1 MPPPGQELVRNL
13 FEYVIAYMQI
23 KTPCA
28 RSIVQQP
35 WSQYLGEVPKH
46 ETIQFTPPVSSD
58 SASGCVLLK
67 VGRAKPIE
75 PPPPPDVLL
84 EWLEA
89 DWKTQQELQPIPQRD
104 SLVEDE
110 VLTERFEDY
119 QERVE
124 AFEGW
129 IPAYRVWSEADRCAR
144 AALKLF
150 EKLYE
155 VHGRLERENE
165 LWELAVGDGF
175 LLYSAGQ
182 VDHPLLTHALQL
194 DFNPRIP
201 EFTVT
206 TAVKSP
212 ELYVALLT
220 VLGMD
225 GRHLNALQEE
235 LDGGGYSPL
244 GGDETSGFLKGLIQR
259 FGNGVFAESKAAAP
273 VDKPS
278 LYRKQVLFLRRRD
291 TGFGRALSA
300 IAQAID
306 KGAPA
311 CEAILK
317 IVGAVGNGLEGA
329 LQALAEGGADS
340 GNMEDGPSA
349 MTDVEASRWND
360 RKVLFSKESN
370 AEQFEIA
377 HRLRSQRTVLVQ
389 GPPGTG
395 KTHTIA
401 NLIGDLLAQGK
412 TVLVTSQASKPLRVS
427 SRQDCAG
434 ASTSLR
440 ECGFK

>member
-1 MPPPGQELVRNL
+1 MPPPGQELVQNL
-13 FEYVIAYMQI
+13 FEYVIAYTQI

-28 RSIVQQP
+28 RNILQQP
-35 WSQYLGEVPKH
+35 WSQYLGEVPQH
-46 ETIQFTPPVSSD
+46 ETIQFTPPASSD
-58 SASGCVLLK
+58 SASGWILLK
-67 VGRAKPIE
+67 VGRAKVSE
-75 PPPPPDVLL
+75 PPNPPDVLL
-84 EWLEA
+84 DWLDA
-89 DWKTQQELQPIPQRD
+89 DWKTQQEPQPITQRD

-110 VLTERFEDY
+110 VVTERFDDAP
-119 QERVE
+119 ERVE
-124 AFEGW
+124 AYSNW
-129 IPAYRVWSEADRCAR
+129 IRVFRVWSEADRRAK

-175 LLYSAGQ
+175 LLYSAAQ
-182 VDHPLLTHALQL
+182 VDHPLLTHTLQL
-194 DFNPRIP
+194 DFNPKVP

-220 VLGMD
+220 VLGME
-225 GRHLNALQEE
+225 GRYLNALQEE

-244 GGDETSGFLKGLIQR
+244 GADETSAFLKGLIQR
-259 FGNGVFAESKAAAP
+259 FGNGVFAESKAGSP

-306 KGAPA
+306 AGASA
-311 CEAILK
+311 SEAILK
-317 IVGAVGNGLEGA
+317 IVGVVGSGLEGT
-329 LQALAEGGADS
+329 LHGLGEGGSETGSS
-340 GNMEDGPSA
+340 GDGSRP
-349 MTDVEASRWND
+349 MTDAAEERRWDD
-360 RKVLFSKESN
+360 RKILFSKESN

-412 TVLVTSQASKPLRVS
+412 TVLVTSQASKPLRV
-427 SRQDCAG
+427 
-434 ASTSLR
+434 LR
-440 ECGFK
+440 EKIVPELQQTN

>member
-129 IPAYRVWSEADRCAR
+129 IPAYRVWSEADRRAR

-360 RKVLFSKESN
+360 RKVHL
-370 AEQFEIA
+370 
-377 HRLRSQRTVLVQ
+377 
-389 GPPGTG
+389 
-395 KTHTIA
+395 
-401 NLIGDLLAQGK
+401 
-412 TVLVTSQASKPLRVS
+412 
-427 SRQDCAG
+427 
-434 ASTSLR
+434 
-440 ECGFK
+440 